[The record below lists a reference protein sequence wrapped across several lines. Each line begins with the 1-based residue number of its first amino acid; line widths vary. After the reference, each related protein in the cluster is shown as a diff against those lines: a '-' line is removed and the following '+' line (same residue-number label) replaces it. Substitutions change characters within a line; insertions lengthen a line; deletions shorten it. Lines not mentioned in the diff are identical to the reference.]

1 MVVNQQHVESLLRQI
16 PDDATA
22 QMLLDRAA
30 ELTDYVNR
38 GKTLPDPGT
47 GENVSPET
55 LAEVARLLQ
64 EQAAERNPG
73 GTGGRVEGASGTAK

>member
-1 MVVNQQHVESLLRQI
+1 MAVNQQHVESLLRQV

-22 QMLLDRAA
+22 RTLLDRAA

-64 EQAAERNPG
+64 EQAAARDPG
-73 GTGGRVEGASGTAK
+73 GRAGSASGPAQ